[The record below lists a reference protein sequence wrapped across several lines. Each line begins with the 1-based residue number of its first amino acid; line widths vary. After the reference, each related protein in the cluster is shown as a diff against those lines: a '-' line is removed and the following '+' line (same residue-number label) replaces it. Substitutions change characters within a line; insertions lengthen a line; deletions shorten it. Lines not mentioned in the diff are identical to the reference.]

1 MGKSLATT
9 AEWLHEEAWP
19 RPVDGS
25 LERRRTTVAARGDAD
40 GGGLGR
46 LALGRGGRPA
56 LGRGGR
62 GGGGGPGA
70 GGGRGGG
77 AGGGGGGR
85 AGGGGGGATLGALG
99 GAGAAEERRRE
110 SWVARGAA
118 ARVLRAAGG
127 DRSRETE
134 KKEETE
140 KEGFDRPF

>member
-56 LGRGGR
+56 L
-62 GGGGGPGA
+62 
-70 GGGRGGG
+70 
-77 AGGGGGGR
+77 
-85 AGGGGGGATLGALG
+85 GGGGGATLGALG